1 MPVGPNWVKTQLGTP
16 IPQLPGVWYMHER
29 QNQEGKHQPWLF
41 FNASLG
47 RYFRQR
53 GDSGGK
59 WSTLDS
65 LLIWERA
72 SLLAGQLNRYCQK
85 TGSQFEV
92 SFSRPTEGNG
102 FQCRLSIPGVPKVAC
117 AIASSKKTAQA
128 AAVKEMHSFLSSNGM
143 LDQVLADGPA
153 IKKRKVPAA
162 NIIEDD
168 HQVSNF
174 VPEPPIQPIQPRIIP
189 RGSVASGATAGV
201 LKPGIVPRSAPVRPM
216 VVQQGPWIF
225 LPPPVIGR
233 RPALPRPQSQPP
245 SGPSPEDDAGNFS
258 ILIARSHLN
267 EHLKKWRQPTDIRV
281 VQDGPPH
288 APSFKAMLS
297 FQVKGVWFNETHHAK
312 TKKQATNELALKVC
326 RKLFA
331 RGLLPKYKR
340 NSTKGTFFDNLKDS
354 KYFESSSF
362 GLGLRPDLKER
373 LRSYL
378 HQHGYE
384 AIPGYWEG
392 RPHSRRDMVL
402 AAVKCNGFEL
412 KFCTPKLQADKEATR
427 CDVVL
432 EAVRNNGSALR
443 FAGHAPRQQ
452 RHVVLAAVTLCG
464 TVLHFAGE
472 ALQAD
477 PEVVL
482 AAVQESG
489 LALRCAAPM
498 LQGDRDIVLTAV
510 EEDGNALEFAAE
522 ELQDDREVVR
532 VATKEAG
539 ASVLRLAS
547 ERLRGHPEFAALAAS
562 FKPGSLNVSRQT
574 FVLQGTVPE
583 ELDPEEVGSIAAL
596 PWSSPEEGPSP
607 WPEPKIDAIPDTYAA
622 AIGAEASASLPIAS
636 KFQEIVDTVAR
647 NQVCIIQGSTGS
659 GKTTQV
665 PQYILDSQDEDGHP
679 KTIVVTQPRRLAAI
693 TVGGHMEGDNRDN
706 QFLVIRF
713 VRFACFQ
720 CSKVHGK

>member
-384 AIPGYWEG
+384 V
-392 RPHSRRDMVL
+392 H
-402 AAVKCNGFEL
+402 
-412 KFCTPKLQADKEATR
+412 Q
-427 CDVVL
+427 DV
-432 EAVRNNGSALR
+432 SA
-443 FAGHAPRQQ
+443 PP
-452 RHVVLAAVTLCG
+452 G
-464 TVLHFAGE
+464 TVLW
-472 ALQAD
+472 
-477 PEVVL
+477 
-482 AAVQESG
+482 
-489 LALRCAAPM
+489 
-498 LQGDRDIVLTAV
+498 
-510 EEDGNALEFAAE
+510 
-522 ELQDDREVVR
+522 
-532 VATKEAG
+532 EAG
-539 ASVLRLAS
+539 QNWKSIAWHV
-547 ERLRGHPEFAALAAS
+547 
-562 FKPGSLNVSRQT
+562 
-574 FVLQGTVPE
+574 GTVPE